1 MLKRYRDTQTHGSRG
16 GSDSNSFRKR
26 EILLL
31 NKMRHHFLPVALMRM
46 RSNRHEAEWDPLLWR
61 DSLAKS
67 VKICSAFSDTTISFL
82 GRHSTIL
89 TCLRFLV
96 HVFPENFVPA
106 PAGPSAWGA
115 LSSCSRGKSI
125 PGRRD
130 RTCRGPEPGPY
141 LTGEQLRRS
150 G

>member
-96 HVFPENFVPA
+96 HVFPRTLSQPQLA
-106 PAGPSAWGA
+106 PPPGAPFPLAAGGRAFQAAGTTRAEA
-115 LSSCSRGKSI
+115 LSQA
-125 PGRRD
+125 
-130 RTCRGPEPGPY
+130 RT
-141 LTGEQLRRS
+141 
-150 G
+150 